1 MKKIIYIIIFLLL
14 ISIIFNIIYYNK
26 YNNILYNKNNIDT
39 VEIVKVD
46 SFIKKDTLYY
56 PKPYPKIVRVV
67 DTMYID
73 KDSIQQEGDSILLPR
88 EEKTYTD
95 DSTYNVRISG
105 FKPKLEEITIFPKT
119 YTIEKTKTVTV
130 TKKQHWN
137 YGVGLGMGYGLF
149 NRKFDI
155 YAGFTVGYT
164 F

>member
-1 MKKIIYIIIFLLL
+1 MKSNKLLIYIIIIL
-14 ISIIFNIIYYNK
+14 ILSNLFFIFKLDNISNRKIN
-26 YNNILYNKNNIDT
+26 T

-73 KDSIQQEGDSILLPR
+73 KDSIQQDGNSILLPR
-88 EEKTYTD
+88 ESKTYE
-95 DSTYNVRISG
+95 DSTYRAVVSG
-105 FKPKLEEITIFPKT
+105 FHPKLEEITIFPKT

-130 TKKQHWN
+130 TKKDHWN
-137 YGVGLGMGYGLF
+137 YGIGVGVGYGLF

-155 YAGFTVGYT
+155 YAGFTVGYR